1 MNQEK
6 NNNQI
11 NEELGNISKPLLTVV
26 TWINIHDRLPKKEDY
41 YRVKF
46 TDGSEDEKPFRNRP
60 NRNILGFMTENIVT
74 HWAEL

>member
-1 MNQEK
+1 MSSTKQSS
-6 NNNQI
+6 
-11 NEELGNISKPLLTVV
+11 NESEFGNKSKPLLAVV
-26 TWINIHDRLPKKEDY
+26 NWISIHDRLPKKEDY

-46 TDGSEDEKPFRNRP
+46 TDGTEDEKPFRNRP

>member
-60 NRNILGFMTENIVT
+60 NRNILGFMTENIVA